1 MPDTRIEQTTHKK
14 KATTRVF
21 ETVSLDDTARAPP
34 VDVASDDTEIDQWRK
49 KVSEQNGEHNAL
61 RVSRI
66 YDSDNYGH
74 KADERSVEPLT
85 GIRHR

>member
-21 ETVSLDDTARAPP
+21 ETVSLDDTALAPP
-34 VDVASDDTEIDQWRK
+34 VDVGSNDTEIDQLRK
-49 KVSEQNGEHNAL
+49 KVGEQNGEHNAL
-61 RVSRI
+61 GISWI
-66 YDSDNYGH
+66 YDSNDYCH

-85 GIRHR
+85 GICHR